1 MVRAIVAG
9 AVIVSVV
16 FSGGASAD
24 VTFDGLKVTLKR
36 ADGHVVS
43 GLVNNG
49 TVIRCGARRCDQGDL
64 KTGAVVLKAELRH
77 PPGRGRL
84 FRTLVIERA
93 RRPA

>member
-1 MVRAIVAG
+1 MIRAIVAG

-24 VTFDGLKVTLKR
+24 VSLDGLKVTLKR
-36 ADGHVVS
+36 ADGHVVT
-43 GLVNNG
+43 GLVNNA
-49 TVIRCGARRCDQGDL
+49 TEIRCGARRCDRASL
-64 KTGAVVLKAELRH
+64 RTGAIVLRAELRRSPAH
-77 PPGRGRL
+77 GRL